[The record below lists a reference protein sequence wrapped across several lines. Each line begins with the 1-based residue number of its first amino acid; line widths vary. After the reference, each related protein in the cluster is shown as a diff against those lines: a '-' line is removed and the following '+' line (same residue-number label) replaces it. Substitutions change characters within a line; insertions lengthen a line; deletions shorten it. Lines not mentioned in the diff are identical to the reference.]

1 MEFTKVTIV
10 AGCVSGAALF
20 GATEAMAMP
29 INGITVNQAGGIG
42 TVPAGLPPIGISP
55 LGLSNPIT
63 YFIPLS
69 SAPATCTYGDGCG
82 TSPDTGSGGTAM
94 SMFLEFGPVTPLLG
108 GVLTIQF
115 DDLDLKNANDP
126 YGFFE
131 SIRIFDSNSAALTPL
146 ISDILLSAL
155 ITAPA
160 PAADNITTLTL
171 PIDAS
176 LVVSNP
182 FYVELVFRAQY
193 DYYGKNTA
201 EYMTATFWQESGPVS
216 EVPVPA
222 ALPLFGTGLGIMGFI
237 GWRRKR
243 RMAAEARPD

>member
-1 MEFTKVTIV
+1 
-10 AGCVSGAALF
+10 
-20 GATEAMAMP
+20 MP
-29 INGITVNQAGGIG
+29 INGTTVNQAGGGG
-42 TVPAGLPPIGISP
+42 TVPVGLALTTTSP
-55 LGLSNPIT
+55 LGLSNAIT

-82 TSPDTGSGGTAM
+82 MTADIGSGGTAM
-94 SMFLEFGPVTPLLG
+94 SMFLEFAPVTPLLG

-131 SIRIFDSNSAALTPL
+131 SIQIFDSNSAELTPL

-160 PAADNITTLTL
+160 PAADNITTLAL
-171 PIDAS
+171 PIAGGV
-176 LVVSNP
+176 VVSNP

-193 DYYGKNTA
+193 DYTGKNTA
-201 EYMTATFWQESGPVS
+201 EYLTATFWQESGSVS

>member
-1 MEFTKVTIV
+1 VTIV

-29 INGITVNQAGGIG
+29 INGITVNQAGGGG
-42 TVPAGLPPIGISP
+42 TVPVGLPPIGISP
-55 LGLSNPIT
+55 LGLSNAIE

-108 GVLTIQF
+108 GGLTIQF

-131 SIRIFDSNSAALTPL
+131 SIQIFDSETNPLTNL
-146 ISDILLSAL
+146 ISEFVLSAL
-155 ITAPA
+155 LTAPS
-160 PAADNITTLTL
+160 PVADNITTLTL
-171 PIDAS
+171 PIAGG
-176 LVVSNP
+176 VVMSDP
-182 FYVELVFRAQY
+182 FYVQLVFKATY
-193 DYYGKNTA
+193 KFYGKNTA
-201 EYMTATFWQESGPVS
+201 EYLTATFWQESGSVS

-222 ALPLFGTGLGIMGFI
+222 TLRHGSWHYGFH
-237 GWRRKR
+237 RL
-243 RMAAEARPD
+243 AAKETDGCGSQT